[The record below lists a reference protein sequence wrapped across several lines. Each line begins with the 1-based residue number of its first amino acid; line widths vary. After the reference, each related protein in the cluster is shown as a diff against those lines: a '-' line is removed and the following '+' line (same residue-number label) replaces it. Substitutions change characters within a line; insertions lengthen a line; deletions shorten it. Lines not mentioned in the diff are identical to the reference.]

1 MVSNFLSL
9 DLTGTRRALQRTQWF
24 LQIGFFVNKIPFSLF
39 SVLTHYYPDKTD
51 ENNCREGQL
60 EKIRSGELE
69 VRVEDTKIVGG
80 LGIALTH
87 GSLLFECA
95 RMEVHA
101 TTALEKPNRTKPARI
116 GNYNFISFFGP
127 FVLIN
132 YIFDRKPYFLDP
144 TS

>member
-1 MVSNFLSL
+1 MTPERHFEINWPLEQFFLTVGQKYFGKKNTL
-9 DLTGTRRALQRTQWF
+9 
-24 LQIGFFVNKIPFSLF
+24 SLF
-39 SVLTHYYPDKTD
+39 SVLTHYYPDETD
-51 ENNCREGQL
+51 ENNSREGQL
-60 EKIRSGELE
+60 EKIKSGELE
-69 VRVEDTKIVGG
+69 VLNDDTKIVGG

-87 GSLLFECA
+87 GSILFECA

-101 TTALEKPNRTKPARI
+101 TTALKKPNRTKPARI

-132 YIFDRKPYFLDP
+132 YIFDKKPCFLDP